1 MAEVINLRLARKQR
15 DRAAKAAQ
23 AASNRAVHGESK
35 QAKAARK
42 SETDRARRQLDGHQ
56 RDPD

>member
-23 AASNRAVHGESK
+23 AASNRAIHGESK
-35 QAKAARK
+35 AAKATRQA
-42 SETDRARRQLDGHQ
+42 EADRAARQLDAHQ
-56 RDPD
+56 REPD